1 MSRRAAS
8 ILVLAVA
15 LAVLL
20 TTTAAWAKA
29 TPVRQA
35 PVNLTAPSVDGQA
48 VVGSA
53 LTANAGLWDGVALK
67 YVYQWY
73 GCDSGGGSCSAL
85 GSATSSSYTAASADA
100 GRTVRVLVTASNQNG
115 STSAASAPSGVT
127 GAPAPSDLATTT
139 NAYYSEHFDATY
151 TNPIWNPDPVAAMS
165 WTSGFAGQALRLT
178 ACA

>member
-53 LTANAGLWDGVALK
+53 LTANAGTWDGKALK

-73 GCDSGGGSCSAL
+73 GCGSVGQRAVGDLLAVGERHDAGGS
-85 GSATSSSYTAASADA
+85 DA
-100 GRTVRVLVTASNQNG
+100 HGLRGVVEWDGTDRVCLS
-115 STSAASAPSGVT
+115 
-127 GAPAPSDLATTT
+127 
-139 NAYYSEHFDATY
+139 
-151 TNPIWNPDPVAAMS
+151 VAAV
-165 WTSGFAGQALRLT
+165 
-178 ACA
+178 